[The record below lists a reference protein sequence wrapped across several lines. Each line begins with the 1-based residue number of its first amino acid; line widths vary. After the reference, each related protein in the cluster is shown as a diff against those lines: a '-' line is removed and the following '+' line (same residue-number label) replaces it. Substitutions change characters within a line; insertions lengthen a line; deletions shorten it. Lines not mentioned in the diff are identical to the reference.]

1 MTTID
6 YEKIKQT
13 AVTVIRDVCAL
24 QKGERVLIITN
35 PEDETLEI
43 SRRLYEAA
51 DELGGKAVIVMQKT
65 KTLLDFAEPEVI
77 VALHTEPDICLS
89 VSANK
94 LGKDEAGSKN
104 PFVAENGEEFNHIF
118 NYNFEGKKNMR
129 AIWTPGITI
138 DMFIRAANINY
149 ALLQKRCRILA
160 DKFRNASY
168 VHVTA
173 PGGTDIKVP
182 VRGRTAFCDDGDFSK
197 PGNGGNI
204 PAGEVFISPLTPKTS
219 AGCEGRI
226 VFDGSISVTEG
237 CFIITDPIIADVKG
251 YVSSIT
257 SKAGRPV
264 DGSDPDCEAYR
275 LLRCITAAENQA
287 LQMEKEGRLP
297 AGAGAEYA
305 RNARNIGELGIGLN
319 PAALIT
325 GKMLEDEKAF
335 KTCHFAIGSNYDN
348 DARSLIHFDGVVRNP
363 TITIHYEDGSEF
375 TVEKDGELCEELQ

>member
-1 MTTID
+1 MTTD

-13 AVTVIRDVCAL
+13 AVTVIHDVCAL

-77 VALHTEPDICLS
+77 AALHTEPDICLS

-94 LGKDEAGSKN
+94 LGKDEAGSKK

-138 DMFIRAANINY
+138 DMFIRAANIDY

-204 PAGEVFISPLTPKTS
+204 PAGENV
-219 AGCEGRI
+219 GRLRGAYRVRRLDKRYRRLFYYYRSDYRRCKRLC
-226 VFDGSISVTEG
+226 VFDNEQ
-237 CFIITDPIIADVKG
+237 
-251 YVSSIT
+251 
-257 SKAGRPV
+257 GRP
-264 DGSDPDCEAYR
+264 PR
-275 LLRCITAAENQA
+275 
-287 LQMEKEGRLP
+287 
-297 AGAGAEYA
+297 
-305 RNARNIGELGIGLN
+305 
-319 PAALIT
+319 
-325 GKMLEDEKAF
+325 
-335 KTCHFAIGSNYDN
+335 
-348 DARSLIHFDGVVRNP
+348 
-363 TITIHYEDGSEF
+363 
-375 TVEKDGELCEELQ
+375 